1 MLNIGG
7 LDDEEQAA
15 IESEETDAV
24 KIMTVHKAKG
34 LEFPI
39 VIVGDTSWSRRDS
52 TEPLLFEKNEKGICF
67 TLNCK
72 DDAQS
77 CETFLSR
84 LDGR

>member
-1 MLNIGG
+1 MGG

-39 VIVGDTSWSRRDS
+39 VIVGDTSWSQRTRLNHCCS
-52 TEPLLFEKNEKGICF
+52 KRTAGHML
-67 TLNCK
+67 TLSL
-72 DDAQS
+72 QM
-77 CETFLSR
+77 T
-84 LDGR
+84 LDRVKRS